1 MAAEQ
6 GVKVD
11 EAKFREL
18 MAEQKSRARADA
30 LKKRHNVD
38 LSVYDDFKKT
48 LVSPIDFLGYTDMSA
63 RAKVLGIMQ
72 EGKVPCPP

>member
-1 MAAEQ
+1 MAEEQ

-48 LVSPIDFLGYTDMSA
+48 LRRANRYSFTASPSFSA
-63 RAKVLGIMQ
+63 PKPSFFDAVLLATA
-72 EGKVPCPP
+72 